1 MIYRVILVML
11 VLCFSSFALAD
22 ISSHRQAAEEVL
34 LLTNA
39 DKLMD
44 PLGQQIQQM
53 QIRQLQQMN
62 LPPEA
67 YEFAQKYLKRI
78 NDIMTRELQWEKMK
92 DDYIDLYVDI
102 FSEPEIREL
111 IEFYKTPLG
120 KKVIEKTPLLMQK
133 SMQLGQ
139 QRATKIMPEIQ
150 AISNEM
156 IQELQ
161 RKYPS
166 Q

>member
-1 MIYRVILVML
+1 MFYKVILVML
-11 VLCFSSFALAD
+11 VLCFSAFALAD
-22 ISSHRQAAEEVL
+22 TSSHRQAAEEVL
-34 LLTNA
+34 LLTGV

-44 PLGQQIQQM
+44 PLAQQIQQM
-53 QIRQLQQMN
+53 QIQQLQKMN
-62 LPPEA
+62 LPTEA
-67 YEFAQKYLKRI
+67 YEIAQKYLQRI
-78 NDIMTRELQWEKMK
+78 NDLTARELQWERMK
-92 DDYIDLYVDI
+92 KDYIDLYVDV

-120 KKVIEKTPLLMQK
+120 KKMIEKTPFILRQ

-139 QRATKIMPEIQ
+139 QRAIKIMPEIQ
-150 AISNEM
+150 AITNEM